1 MSCPAACI
9 VLYYI
14 RLTLLSPRSFCFLL
28 LRHSDRFTQNL
39 SAFKQEVKA
48 ILV

>member
-1 MSCPAACI
+1 MSAFVAAAFAVQLCN
-9 VLYYI
+9 
-14 RLTLLSPRSFCFLL
+14 SAPPDFPPSN
-28 LRHSDRFTQNL
+28 SDRFTQNL